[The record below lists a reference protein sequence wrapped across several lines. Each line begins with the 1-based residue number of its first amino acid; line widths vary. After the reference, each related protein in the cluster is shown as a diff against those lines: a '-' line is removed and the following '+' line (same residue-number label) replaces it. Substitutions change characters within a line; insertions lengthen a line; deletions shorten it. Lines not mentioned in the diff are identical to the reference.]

1 MKLHLHYNTSYFI
14 FFLIC
19 EITACIIL
27 RNFIFKADLHAQ
39 PLRNFKKFFYAVL
52 KKNVTQNSEHI
63 EQENRSRERVRL
75 RGTEIHR
82 STTVPEAPD
91 SRDVSNAGNAMDGI
105 IAGLR

>member
-19 EITACIIL
+19 EITAFIIL